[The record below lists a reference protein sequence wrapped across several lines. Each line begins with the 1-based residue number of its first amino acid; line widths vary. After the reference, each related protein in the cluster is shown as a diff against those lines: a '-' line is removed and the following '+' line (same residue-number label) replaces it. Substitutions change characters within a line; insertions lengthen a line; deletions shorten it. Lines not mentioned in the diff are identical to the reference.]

1 MEEHDAWCDQTHES
15 AFRSVGQAKLTTDL
29 VHAAKNSSLASD
41 TYPLF
46 ALP

>member
-1 MEEHDAWCDQTHES
+1 MEEHDAWRIRMRES
-15 AFRSVGQAKLTTDL
+15 AFRSVGQAKLPTDL

-41 TYPLF
+41 TDPLF